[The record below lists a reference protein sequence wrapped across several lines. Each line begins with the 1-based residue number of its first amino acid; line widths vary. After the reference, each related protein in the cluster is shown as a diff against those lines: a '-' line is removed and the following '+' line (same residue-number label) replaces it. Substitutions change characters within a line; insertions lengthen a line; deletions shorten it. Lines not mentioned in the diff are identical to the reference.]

1 MTVQKKFTWF
11 HAIGFFWGLI
21 GILCVVP
28 ALFFTAFF
36 DRSTGSQFM
45 DHLFIYG
52 MLSFPIVSFMMG
64 IIVILLGRKHKTLAL
79 FASVIP
85 LLPVLPIIF
94 LFTMQS
100 VGLGDFVICGA
111 SECPTPPVQTP
122 ITATTIKI
130 SPCTQT
136 LPDFSDG
143 FPTTGCGIID
153 YVNHFTGTINSTSE
167 AQNWE
172 LLVVSN
178 PGSRIFRISLESDGK
193 SCPQMSVFDYNG
205 HLINGFPQ
213 DNKTDSCLT
222 YPHIYS
228 FSLPAVDSGIYVLRI
243 TMPVTPGSYW
253 IMTN

>member
-1 MTVQKKFTWF
+1 MTIQKKFTWF
-11 HAIGFFWGLI
+11 HVIGLFWGLI
-21 GILCVVP
+21 GILCVAP
-28 ALFFTAFF
+28 ALFIKAFF
-36 DRSTGSQFM
+36 DNGSHFI

-52 MLSFPIVSFMMG
+52 VLCFPIVSFMMG
-64 IIVILLGRKHKTLAL
+64 IIVIFLGRKQKALAL

-85 LLPVLPIIF
+85 VLPLLPIIV

-100 VGLGDFVICGA
+100 VGLGNYVICGA
-111 SECPTPPVQTP
+111 SECQTPPVQTP
-122 ITATTIKI
+122 IPATTVKI
-130 SPCTQT
+130 SPCTQI

-143 FPTTGCGIID
+143 LPTTGCGILD
-153 YVNHFTGTINSTSE
+153 YDNHFSGTINSTSE

-193 SCPQMSVFDYNG
+193 SCPQISVFDYNG

-213 DNKTDSCLT
+213 DNKTGSCLT

-228 FSLPAVDSGIYVLRI
+228 FSLPAADAGIYVLRV

-253 IMTN
+253 IRPN